1 MDHQNSQQLTIQQA
15 ISQAKKAT
23 KEGNTA
29 VVVNLYNT
37 VLQQQPNHPGHADNW
52 KVTRVTDPTK

>member
-1 MDHQNSQQLTIQQA
+1 MSKKMKADEPSKFATANNLTSYIA
-15 ISQAKKAT
+15 GKKAT

-37 VLQQQPNHPGHADNW
+37 VLQQQPNPLAMLTIG
-52 KVTRVTDPTK
+52 K